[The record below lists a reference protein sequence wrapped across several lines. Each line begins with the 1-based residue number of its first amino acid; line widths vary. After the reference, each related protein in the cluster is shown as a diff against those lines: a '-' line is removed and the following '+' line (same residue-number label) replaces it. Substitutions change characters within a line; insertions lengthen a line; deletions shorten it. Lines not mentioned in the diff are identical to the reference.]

1 MKIQDLLDKMNK
13 LQDELHEVRGQIR
26 EYSDGFVYLT
36 KLRCYGS
43 INWDIHYN
51 CFSVQELCDEYYGDN
66 GIVDVYTNNPNHSI
80 TSYGEVVVMTTEELK
95 NLKKENVSMSE
106 AIVNRM
112 IDSVIPRKVEVFD
125 KTICSVCG
133 SKLKREGSSL
143 HAWDREYECGH
154 HMYGSI
160 DSDETLVNK
169 ECPQLNNIKEKYNLN
184 NVINGNN
191 K

>member
-1 MKIQDLLDKMNK
+1 
-13 LQDELHEVRGQIR
+13 
-26 EYSDGFVYLT
+26 
-36 KLRCYGS
+36 
-43 INWDIHYN
+43 
-51 CFSVQELCDEYYGDN
+51 
-66 GIVDVYTNNPNHSI
+66 
-80 TSYGEVVVMTTEELK
+80 
-95 NLKKENVSMSE
+95 MSE